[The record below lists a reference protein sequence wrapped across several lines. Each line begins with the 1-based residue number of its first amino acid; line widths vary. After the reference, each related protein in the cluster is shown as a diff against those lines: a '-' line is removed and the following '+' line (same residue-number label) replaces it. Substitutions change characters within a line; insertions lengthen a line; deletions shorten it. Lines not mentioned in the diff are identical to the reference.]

1 MTMQTTTLEITDSG
15 RVRTIALNRP
25 ERLNA
30 FNNQMVADLATAVQ
44 RAAADAGVSVIL
56 LTGTGG
62 AFSAGADLKEVAEHF
77 AEPTADSGPGPR
89 PRPKSEAFAELVA
102 TLADLSKPLI
112 LAVNGVGVGFGMT
125 ILGFADVA
133 FMSSEARLRCPFTA
147 IGAPPEAASTY
158 LLPLLLGRQNAA
170 WTLLSSDW
178 ISADKAL
185 QMGLV
190 WQVCA
195 PDELLTIAHRH
206 AEHLADKPAQ
216 ILTTVKRLLNA
227 PHREQIAAAAE
238 RENEAMAELL
248 GTGSNAEALS
258 SFVQRQNI

>member
-1 MTMQTTTLEITDSG
+1 MTPPISTVSIADCN
-15 RVRTIALNRP
+15 RVRTLALNRP

-30 FNNQMVADLATAVQ
+30 FNGQMVVDLATALQ
-44 RAAADAGVSVIL
+44 QATADPEIRVIL
-56 LTGTGG
+56 LTGSGR
-62 AFSAGADLKEVAEHF
+62 AFSAGADLKEVADHF
-77 AEPTADSGPGPR
+77 SHTATSPEKAPPVKVD
-89 PRPKSEAFAELVA
+89 AFAELIA
-102 TLADLSKPLI
+102 ILTDLSKPLVV
-112 LAVNGVGVGFGMT
+112 AVNGVGVGFGMT

-178 ISADKAL
+178 ITADHAL

-190 WQVCA
+190 WQICS
-195 PDELLTIAHRH
+195 PGDLITTAHRH
-206 AEHLADKPAQ
+206 AEQLAEKPAH

-238 RENEAMAELL
+238 RENEAMSELL
-248 GTGSNAEALS
+248 GTGSNADALTA
-258 SFVQRQNI
+258 FAQR